1 MQELYAMGA
10 RKFAIVNAALIGCTP
25 AARVVSQPLGACAEG
40 ANLLAA
46 GFNVALRSLLATD
59 LAPRLPGL
67 VYSLADSFVLMK
79 DFFADP
85 PAWGFT
91 DIASACCGDG
101 FLLAQSACL
110 PTSKVCPTRYERD
123 QHIFWDNFHFSQRAS
138 FLTAQAFYDGP
149 SKYTTPIN
157 FMQLAQSI

>member
-10 RKFAIVNAALIGCTP
+10 RNVINSGLIGCVP
-25 AARVVSQPLGACAEG
+25 AARAFQPLGACAEG
-40 ANLLAA
+40 VNLLAA
-46 GFNVALRSLLATD
+46 GFNVTLRSLLAAD

-101 FLLAQSACL
+101 FLLAQSAYSW
-110 PTSKVCPTRYERD
+110 PNGPARHYTA
-123 QHIFWDNFHFSQRAS
+123 RARPG
-138 FLTAQAFYDGP
+138 TALNGTALSGTVD
-149 SKYTTPIN
+149 
-157 FMQLAQSI
+157 